1 MKSKKR
7 KVMSINEIT
16 DEDINHFITTLRK
29 VEGSYPRVR
38 DLGKILRPR
47 LNLFKI
53 NRILRYLESSERLQT
68 DVDGNIIWIRED
80 NKSTNLLCLRERA
93 NLSEGFI
100 EYLSKNE
107 KCQSG
112 QENVGIETVRLNRS
126 EI

>member
-1 MKSKKR
+1 
-7 KVMSINEIT
+7 MSINEIT
-16 DEDINHFITTLRK
+16 DEDTNYFITTLRK

-38 DLGKILRPR
+38 DLGKILGPR

-53 NRILRYLESSERLQT
+53 NRILRYLERSERLQT

-80 NKSTNLLCLRERA
+80 NKSTNLLSLRERA

-107 KCQSG
+107 KCHFG
-112 QENVGIETVRLNRS
+112 EENVGIETGD
-126 EI
+126 